1 MSTQVK
7 TCSKTKLS
15 SSPEASHESCDA
27 VDAIDTEMVSPLTS
41 IDNDSTRSLTPDKM
55 DPFYSARER
64 EERIRRNG
72 TFPSQIPIQNMGMNN
87 MNNMSNMNNNGN
99 GNSNGNGWRRPS
111 VCDPAYIGPEGF
123 TPLTMVRP
131 GPVYPLPEQISSAFA
146 YGICRADGSYTR
158 LLPADELPALNG
170 IPRHQGPEG
179 LIIVPELQH
188 GSPKPEFATPM
199 IPNKVVSKLPPLG
212 PPIFG
217 LNQQGGF
224 RRPGDQTQLAIDSIV
239 ASAVNPPARASPAN
253 NAMIPMGG
261 PFRREKIYCDKWVH
275 EGTCAFTQVGC
286 KYKHEMPM
294 DKATQV
300 SLGLNHG
307 VPNWYRRQHGLSV
320 SPQTGTNVQ
329 IEAPCATPT
338 PTGGTSRTSQSWRRK
353 EGTSFSL
360 PTSTQ
365 GVANGRDR
373 RSSNGSFGP
382 IGPPHTRRL
391 TNSSSGDSMNIN
403 HLSVP
408 ENDNEHDNDTNIQW
422 TGRSRGY
429 TNGNEQNRRQ
439 Q

>member
-7 TCSKTKLS
+7 TCSKTKFS
-15 SSPEASHESCDA
+15 SSPESSHESCGA
-27 VDAIDTEMVSPLTS
+27 VDAIDTEMISPLTS
-41 IDNDSTRSLTPDKM
+41 IDNDSAHSLTPDKM
-55 DPFYSARER
+55 DAFHSARER

-72 TFPSQIPIQNMGMNN
+72 TVPNQNPTQNIGMNN
-87 MNNMSNMNNNGN
+87 MNNLNMNNMNNNGN
-99 GNSNGNGWRRPS
+99 GNANANGWRRPS
-111 VCDPAYIGPEGF
+111 VSDPVH
-123 TPLTMVRP
+123 L
-131 GPVYPLPEQISSAFA
+131 
-146 YGICRADGSYTR
+146 ADGSYTR

-199 IPNKVVSKLPPLG
+199 IPNKVVAKLPPLG
-212 PPIFG
+212 PPMFG

-239 ASAVNPPARASPAN
+239 ASSAGPTTSVSSAN

-320 SPQTGTNVQ
+320 SPQIGTNVQ

-338 PTGGTSRTSQSWRRK
+338 PTGGASRTSQSWRRK
-353 EGTSFSL
+353 EGTSLSL
-360 PTSTQ
+360 PTSAQ

-373 RSSNGSFGP
+373 GSSGGSFGP

-391 TNSSSGDSMNIN
+391 TNSSSGDPMNRN
-403 HLSVP
+403 HPSAP
-408 ENDNEHDNDTNIQW
+408 ENGDEHNNDVNMQW